1 MPLLPYENNNL
12 QKYFSTSGI
21 LVESNES
28 FYSVTNLAK
37 GGVIKIFDKESKNL
51 VINDC
56 GIIGQLSSGEL
67 ITSSWINSD
76 YKSSVER
83 NRYQIEGQLQYVP
96 PVKLFTLLK
105 NIIFRSTLFFLG
117 RSSRMSHFIKGRIRK
132 MLILSGESSPVKFTR
147 TVNWNNHEISI
158 IDQLYIKDNKNL
170 SKVSLGDE
178 FFVRYVP
185 QSRYFQNQ
193 ELSITGY
200 DLTKTQINSLNK
212 NKEIIVYRKYDMSG
226 LIEVNV
232 SESTRPT
239 T

>member
-1 MPLLPYENNNL
+1 
-12 QKYFSTSGI
+12 
-21 LVESNES
+21 
-28 FYSVTNLAK
+28 
-37 GGVIKIFDKESKNL
+37 
-51 VINDC
+51 
-56 GIIGQLSSGEL
+56 
-67 ITSSWINSD
+67 
-76 YKSSVER
+76 
-83 NRYQIEGQLQYVP
+83 
-96 PVKLFTLLK
+96 
-105 NIIFRSTLFFLG
+105 
-117 RSSRMSHFIKGRIRK
+117 MSHFIKGRIRK

-212 NKEIIVYRKYDMSG
+212 NKEIKVYRKYDMSG